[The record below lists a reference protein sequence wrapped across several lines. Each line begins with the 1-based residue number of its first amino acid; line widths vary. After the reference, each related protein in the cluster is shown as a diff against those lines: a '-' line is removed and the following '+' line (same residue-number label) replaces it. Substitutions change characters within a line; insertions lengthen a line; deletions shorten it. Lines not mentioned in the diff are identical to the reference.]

1 MINFLSKHLNLLD
14 KIMST
19 EDIRVQIVDDTKQKT
34 DTGSWWHK
42 NIKYRKWIPTVVC
55 HFTGL
60 FYSLLKMKNNT
71 TSKANLKKNNR
82 NRRFHL
88 LLQVCKK
95 MLYELNLLWNLFLKK
110 ILCSNL
116 CWNLLRSS
124 REEGKK
130 CWNSQRNGRTE
141 GHLSS
146 QVTCSLNKYFY
157 FVKRTVNVKN
167 RSIYSL

>member
-1 MINFLSKHLNLLD
+1 MNSD
-14 KIMST
+14 S
-19 EDIRVQIVDDTKQKT
+19 
-34 DTGSWWHK
+34 G
-42 NIKYRKWIPTVVC
+42 C

-95 MLYELNLLWNLFLKK
+95 MLYELNLFSFPKEKDVALPFKKLWNLFLKK

-116 CWNLLRSS
+116 RWNLLRSS

-146 QVTCSLNKYFY
+146 QVTCSLNEYFY

-167 RSIYSL
+167 RRIYSL

>member
-1 MINFLSKHLNLLD
+1 MNSD
-14 KIMST
+14 S
-19 EDIRVQIVDDTKQKT
+19 
-34 DTGSWWHK
+34 G
-42 NIKYRKWIPTVVC
+42 C

-95 MLYELNLLWNLFLKK
+95 MLYELNLFSFPKEKDVALPFKKLWNLFLKK

-146 QVTCSLNKYFY
+146 QVTCSLNEYFY

-167 RSIYSL
+167 RRIYSL

>member
-1 MINFLSKHLNLLD
+1 MNSD
-14 KIMST
+14 S
-19 EDIRVQIVDDTKQKT
+19 
-34 DTGSWWHK
+34 G
-42 NIKYRKWIPTVVC
+42 C

-95 MLYELNLLWNLFLKK
+95 MLYELNLFSFPKEKDVALPFKKLWNLFLKK

-116 CWNLLRSS
+116 RWNLLRSS
-124 REEGKK
+124 REEGK
-130 CWNSQRNGRTE
+130 NVEIHRETDGQRDTSHRRL
-141 GHLSS
+141 HVAWMSIFILSRE
-146 QVTCSLNKYFY
+146 QWMWKIGGFTHYNYLI
-157 FVKRTVNVKN
+157 T
-167 RSIYSL
+167 